1 MEKIFVLFSHFLFL
15 FILLFFHCL
24 HHNEVPNK
32 YYCKVTYERAAQE
45 ELIKKKKENEVL
57 FHAV

>member
-1 MEKIFVLFSHFLFL
+1 MILHPVVRKTLD
-15 FILLFFHCL
+15 LLFFHCL

-45 ELIKKKKENEVL
+45 ELVKK
-57 FHAV
+57 